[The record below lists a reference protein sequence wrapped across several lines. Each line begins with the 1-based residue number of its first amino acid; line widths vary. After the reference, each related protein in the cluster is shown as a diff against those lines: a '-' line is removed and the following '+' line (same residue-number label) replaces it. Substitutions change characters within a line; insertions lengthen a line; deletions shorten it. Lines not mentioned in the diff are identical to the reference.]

1 MSVSGISEEAVKKAV
16 DWISGMT
23 RDVTVGE
30 EFEGEVKRILP
41 FGAFVEY
48 LPGREGMVHV
58 SKMKRGAFVKD
69 PSEVVKIGQKVKVK
83 VEERDQQGRINLT
96 MLLDGDDNGAPPG
109 QGFDRPA
116 QPRDEGQ
123 SGQGGF
129 QSGPRRPSFNR
140 DAAPFGNAKPRSGR
154 SFNPDSGPKSD
165 HPLSQALRRESAQ
178 ARNPRGA
185 GKFGGPKKRFSR

>member
-1 MSVSGISEEAVKKAV
+1 M
-16 DWISGMT
+16 
-23 RDVTVGE
+23 RN
-30 EFEGEVKRILP
+30 FEGEVKRILP

-58 SKMKRGAFVKD
+58 SKMKRGFVKD
-69 PSEVVKIGQKVKVK
+69 PSEVVAIGEKVKVK

-109 QGFDRPA
+109 QGFDRPRE
-116 QPRDEGQ
+116 PRDEGQ
-123 SGQGGF
+123 GGQQGGF
-129 QSGPRRPSFNR
+129 QSRPRSDRPAFSGAPQDRSFNR
-140 DAAPFGNAKPRSGR
+140 PSGNTFNRDSAPS
-154 SFNPDSGPKSD
+154 KSD